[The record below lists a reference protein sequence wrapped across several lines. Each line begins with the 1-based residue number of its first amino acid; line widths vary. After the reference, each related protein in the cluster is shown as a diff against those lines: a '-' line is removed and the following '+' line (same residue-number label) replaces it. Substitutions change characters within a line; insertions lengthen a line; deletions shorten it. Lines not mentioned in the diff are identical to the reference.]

1 MNQRLQRYAKTFGP
15 GILFASTAIGV
26 SHLVQSTRAG
36 AEFGLALV
44 GFVIIANLLK
54 YPFFEYSSR
63 YANVT
68 GTSIIDGYKRI
79 GKHALILYLVITV
92 ASMFFVTAAVGFVTA
107 GFLENLFH
115 IEFLGVWTVIIL
127 FLVCTAILMIGRYR
141 ALDSLIKIIGSVLIV
156 STIIAFTIALVNGPI
171 HSPPSLTEE
180 IWTKGGILFI
190 IALMGWM
197 PMPVDISSWHSL
209 WTVER
214 IKQTQFRPSLKETLF
229 DFNTSYLFTSVLA
242 VLFLVLGAFLFFGSG
257 EELPNNNSVF
267 ANLVVSLYTITI
279 GEWSYMIIAIAA
291 FSVMFGTTIAVF
303 DGYARSLGRIT
314 NLLSSKEMNP
324 KSIPRLY
331 LISVL
336 GLALG
341 SIFII
346 LQFKDNLTDL
356 VDFATIVSFLI
367 APVIAIFNH
376 KLVTGKHLDPEHR
389 PPVWLKALGYAG
401 IIFLIGFAGFFAI
414 SRFL

>member
-1 MNQRLQRYAKTFGP
+1 MRQNLQRYAKTFGP

-44 GFVIIANLLK
+44 GFVIIANLFK

-68 GTSIIDGYKRI
+68 GTSIIDGYKRL
-79 GKHALILYLVITV
+79 GRHALVLYLVITV

-107 GFLENLFH
+107 GFLENLFQ

-127 FLVCTAILMIGRYR
+127 FLVCTAILMVGRYR
-141 ALDSLIKIIGSVLIV
+141 ALDSLIKVIGSVLIV
-156 STIIAFTIALVNGPI
+156 STILAFAIAMINGPVN
-171 HSPPSLTEE
+171 SAPEFTQD
-180 IWTKGGILFI
+180 IWTKAGILFV

-214 IKQTQFRPSLKETLF
+214 IKQTQFRPKLKETLF
-229 DFNTSYLFTSVLA
+229 DFNSSYIFTSILA

-257 EELPNNNSVF
+257 EELPDNNSVF
-267 ANLVVSLYTITI
+267 ANMIVSMYTITI

-291 FSVMFGTTIAVF
+291 FSVMFGTTLAVF

-324 KSIPRLY
+324 KSLPRLY

-336 GLALG
+336 GLSLG
-341 SIFII
+341 SIIII
-346 LQFKDNLTDL
+346 LQFKDSLTEL

-367 APVIAIFNH
+367 APVIAVFNH
-376 KLVTGKHLDPEHR
+376 RLVTGKHLSREHH
-389 PPVWLKALGYAG
+389 PPKWLKGLGYAG
-401 IIFLIGFAGFFAI
+401 IVFLIGFAMFFAI